1 MVSPAFNISRRHCA
15 LRWSL
20 APVALLLIFPSFAAS
35 AAFVSQGRQ
44 QPHHSCSSHH
54 RSRNVIVPE
63 RSMISSAKSEARGAL
78 WAPNGAV
85 MAPPL
90 LHMAA
95 LSENNNAD
103 HDGKKMGKRR
113 RLRAALSGLLGR
125 PGRRRRL
132 RQAVV
137 SSAAGLALGL
147 VMMNPRSVD
156 AAAAAAARASAVAAP
171 KAKTQ
176 GPGIGDGKSSPT
188 KIIVVGAAAAVGT
201 AYGRGVILSKDDNAD
216 DEESRK
222 RKRDVFNKL
231 MGITKKEDDGSD
243 AKTTTM
249 TKKANDLKI
258 EKDLKRQAFELN
270 KELNNEA
277 EEMREERIQMEL
289 KAAEKKMGLD
299 GAKKKATGFKKPAS
313 STSSGVDGGAASGT
327 DTTDKKGTADSFGA
341 AEREASLRKVQEE
354 EDLQKK
360 KEAFDKARE
369 EEDRKIRA
377 KADKLERERLEI
389 ERKAA
394 ERAAAEKK
402 AAEEAR
408 LAAEKAEQ
416 ARIAEAERALERHEE
431 ARRAAEQKAT
441 EEARAAEE
449 KRKAER
455 AAAEKLLEEKKAEAE
470 KKWIEER
477 MNVEEAKVAVKQ
489 MNQQQQ
495 QSRASTSYVQKPRNA
510 KEEQRMSEKY
520 ASMDLEERAFNILLD
535 LGMISQSPD
544 PSDPSYDPSSD
555 HLFAP
560 ENIFKE

>member
-1 MVSPAFNISRRHCA
+1 MPNLGNNMASPASNISRRHSA

-20 APVALLLIFPSFAAS
+20 ALLLIFPSHVAS

-44 QPHHSCSSHH
+44 QPHHSIPH
-54 RSRNVIVPE
+54 RSMYRSNVIVPE
-63 RSMISSAKSEARGAL
+63 RSMIASAKSEVRGAL
-78 WAPNGAV
+78 WTPNGAAV
-85 MAPPL
+85 SPPL
-90 LHMAA
+90 LHVAA
-95 LSENNNAD
+95 LSENNNAE
-103 HDGKKMGKRR
+103 HGGKMGKRR

-132 RQAVV
+132 RQAIV

-171 KAKTQ
+171 SAKTQ
-176 GPGIGDGKSSPT
+176 GPGSGDGRSSPT

-201 AYGRGVILSKDDNAD
+201 AYGRGVILTKDDDAD
-216 DEESRK
+216 DGESRK
-222 RKRDVFNKL
+222 RKRDVFNKI
-231 MGITKKEDDGSD
+231 MGITKKEDGGSE
-243 AKTTTM
+243 TTTTT
-249 TKKANDLKI
+249 TKNANDLKI

-299 GAKKKATGFKKPAS
+299 GTKTKAMPAS
-313 STSSGVDGGAASGT
+313 STSSGVDMA
-327 DTTDKKGTADSFGA
+327 DKKGAADSIGA
-341 AEREASLRKVQEE
+341 TEREASLRKVQEE

-369 EEDRKIRA
+369 EEERKIRA

-394 ERAAAEKK
+394 ERAAAEKR

-416 ARIAEAERALERHEE
+416 ARIAEAERALERQRHEE

-495 QSRASTSYVQKPRNA
+495 QQQSRSSTSYVQKPRNA
-510 KEEQRMSEKY
+510 KEDKRMSENY

>member
-1 MVSPAFNISRRHCA
+1 MPNLGNNMASPASNISRRHSA

-20 APVALLLIFPSFAAS
+20 ALLLIFPSHVAS

-44 QPHHSCSSHH
+44 QPHHSTPH
-54 RSRNVIVPE
+54 RSMYRSNVIVPE
-63 RSMISSAKSEARGAL
+63 RSMIASAKSEVRGAL
-78 WAPNGAV
+78 WTPDGAA
-85 MAPPL
+85 MSPPL
-90 LHMAA
+90 LYMAV
-95 LSENNNAD
+95 LSENNNAE
-103 HDGKKMGKRR
+103 HGGKMGKRR

-171 KAKTQ
+171 SAKTQ
-176 GPGIGDGKSSPT
+176 GPGSGDGRSSPT

-201 AYGRGVILSKDDNAD
+201 AYGRGVILTKDDDAD
-216 DEESRK
+216 DGESRK
-222 RKRDVFNKL
+222 RKRDVFNKI
-231 MGITKKEDDGSD
+231 MGITKKEDGGSE
-243 AKTTTM
+243 TTTT
-249 TKKANDLKI
+249 TKNANDLKI

-299 GAKKKATGFKKPAS
+299 GAKTKATGFKKPAS
-313 STSSGVDGGAASGT
+313 STSSGVDMA
-327 DTTDKKGTADSFGA
+327 DKKGAADNIGA

-369 EEDRKIRA
+369 EEERKIRA

-394 ERAAAEKK
+394 ERAAVEKR

-416 ARIAEAERALERHEE
+416 ARIAEAERALERQRHEE
-431 ARRAAEQKAT
+431 ARRTAEQKAT

-449 KRKAER
+449 KRKAKR
-455 AAAEKLLEEKKAEAE
+455 AAAEKLLEEKKAKAE

-495 QSRASTSYVQKPRNA
+495 QQSRSSTSYVQKPRNA
-510 KEEQRMSEKY
+510 KEDKRMSENY

>member
-1 MVSPAFNISRRHCA
+1 MPNLGNNMASPAFNISRRHSA

-20 APVALLLIFPSFAAS
+20 ALLLIFPSHVAS

-44 QPHHSCSSHH
+44 QPHHSTPH
-54 RSRNVIVPE
+54 RSMYRSNVIVPE
-63 RSMISSAKSEARGAL
+63 RSMIASAKSEVRGDL
-78 WAPNGAV
+78 WTPSGAA
-85 MAPPL
+85 MSPPL
-90 LHMAA
+90 LHMAV
-95 LSENNNAD
+95 LSENNNAE
-103 HDGKKMGKRR
+103 HGGKMSKRR

-171 KAKTQ
+171 SAKTQ
-176 GPGIGDGKSSPT
+176 GPVSGDGKKSPT

-201 AYGRGVILSKDDNAD
+201 AYGRGVILTKDDDAD
-216 DEESRK
+216 DGESRK
-222 RKRDVFNKL
+222 RKRDVFNKI
-231 MGITKKEDDGSD
+231 MGIAKKEDGGSE
-243 AKTTTM
+243 TTTT
-249 TKKANDLKI
+249 TKNANDLKM

-299 GAKKKATGFKKPAS
+299 GAKTKATGFKMPAS
-313 STSSGVDGGAASGT
+313 STSFGVDMA
-327 DTTDKKGTADSFGA
+327 DKKGAADSIGA

-369 EEDRKIRA
+369 EEERKIRA

-416 ARIAEAERALERHEE
+416 ARIAEAERALERQRHEE

-495 QSRASTSYVQKPRNA
+495 QQQQSRASTSYVQKPRNA
-510 KEEQRMSEKY
+510 KEDKRMSENY